1 MLHALG
7 VEPESAR
14 VFREEAAHV
23 DGSRELAPGLTL
35 ECLEVGHA
43 RQNLNLF
50 DDLYAATGGNVAETI
65 RAVQVRVFTQSDG
78 DPYRALY
85 SRAGPQD

>member
-1 MLHALG
+1 VVIAQ
-7 VEPESAR
+7 R
-14 VFREEAAHV
+14 IY
-23 DGSRELAPGLTL
+23 
-35 ECLEVGHA
+35 

-50 DDLYAATGGNVAETI
+50 DELYAATGGNVAETI